1 MAMNK
6 INNGFYKFSI
16 FFILFLA
23 LYQPIIWK
31 LRPTFYIPGLAVLL
45 IIFSKLKMGKLENLW
60 ATKSGKLIQGII
72 LIGLYLCITILR
84 VDEDKSVLIQLVHI
98 IFAALLV
105 YGIMNYRLAVKI
117 STNDF
122 ENILINT
129 GLAQSFVCILM
140 CICLPLRGVNWSY
153 LMKTLSNPFE
163 RQRFESID
171 VYRFYGI
178 AGPNQYLSSIGI
190 VSALLFLVAVFKFI
204 NDKRDVLMFVKAA
217 LLLIPALLDSRTG
230 VLCAAFGVTVL
241 LVFCNYKKVISLS
254 KIVALWGGII
264 ATILLGSMIVQNSFF
279 HKFYEKQVSYG
290 VHENSAV
297 DVPSEQMENSKE
309 TGYSMDHWS
318 SIVIDAADSLAT
330 GNTSSKTYE
339 WYGGLLPSNWKIP
352 SGYSLWIGTGKV
364 PDEHVQPGEIIG
376 RTDAGYARLIC
387 VGGIILVFLSIMVLI
402 FVERC
407 GKSSNGY
414 PLSVAVVMCFL
425 LAEFKGNVY
434 LQIPV
439 IFLMVLI
446 ADMFGDKPLN
456 YKLKKHKLPVR
467 RKTIE

>member
-1 MAMNK
+1 MNK

-254 KIVALWGGII
+254 KIVALWGGDYCHYI
-264 ATILLGSMIVQNSFF
+264 AW
-279 HKFYEKQVSYG
+279 KY
-290 VHENSAV
+290 
-297 DVPSEQMENSKE
+297 
-309 TGYSMDHWS
+309 
-318 SIVIDAADSLAT
+318 DST
-330 GNTSSKTYE
+330 E
-339 WYGGLLPSNWKIP
+339 
-352 SGYSLWIGTGKV
+352 
-364 PDEHVQPGEIIG
+364 
-376 RTDAGYARLIC
+376 
-387 VGGIILVFLSIMVLI
+387 
-402 FVERC
+402 
-407 GKSSNGY
+407 
-414 PLSVAVVMCFL
+414 
-425 LAEFKGNVY
+425 
-434 LQIPV
+434 
-439 IFLMVLI
+439 
-446 ADMFGDKPLN
+446 
-456 YKLKKHKLPVR
+456 
-467 RKTIE
+467 